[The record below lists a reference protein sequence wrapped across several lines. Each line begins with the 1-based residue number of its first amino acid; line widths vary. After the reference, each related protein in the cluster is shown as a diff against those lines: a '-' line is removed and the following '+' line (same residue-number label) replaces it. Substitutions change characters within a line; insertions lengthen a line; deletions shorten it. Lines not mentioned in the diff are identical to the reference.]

1 MSQHDPKSV
10 DVSRRA
16 AAWAALAAL
25 LLAPVL
31 AALFVLANVV
41 AVVCAVVGIALV
53 AGLGWLA
60 LTRRALRRWIYAAL
74 AVLAL
79 VGVAITFL
87 WALRHGAAIID
98 LIVVVLLVIA
108 GWWLARYALAPDV
121 PTLRGTVGTEWPAAE
136 RGKRPVL
143 LMNPRSGGGKV
154 EQFHLVEEARRR
166 GVEPI
171 VLGPGDEFR
180 ERALHA
186 VAEGADVLGAAGGDG
201 TQAIVATV
209 AVEHHLP
216 FVCIPAGT
224 RNHFALDLG
233 VDRDDV
239 VGSLDAFVDAVERPV
254 DLGMIGDRVF
264 VNNVSL
270 GVYGEVVQAPEYRDA
285 KVKTAVDALPDL
297 LGPDGNAPELRF
309 LGPDGR
315 QHSTRQLI
323 LVSNNPYELVRL
335 GGFGTRERLD
345 SGTLGLTSIAVD
357 TAADVAQLTA
367 LQLAGQLHRFSGYHV
382 WAAPRFEVD
391 ADGPV
396 AAGIDGE
403 FVSLE
408 PPIKFSVLP
417 SALRVRLA
425 RTAPR
430 ASPAATAARFDR
442 QTIGAL
448 WHRARGTA

>member
-1 MSQHDPKSV
+1 MGAV
-10 DVSRRA
+10 
-16 AAWAALAAL
+16 
-25 LLAPVL
+25 LLAPLL
-31 AALFVLANVV
+31 AALFVLANLV

-60 LTRRALRRWIYAAL
+60 LTRRAARRGIYAAL

-87 WALRHGAAIID
+87 WALRHGTALID
-98 LIVVVLLVIA
+98 LVVLVVVVA
-108 GWWLARYALAPDV
+108 AAWWLARYALEPDAPA
-121 PTLRGTVGTEWPAAE
+121 LRGADRAGLPAAA
-136 RGKRPVL
+136 RGKKPVL

-154 EQFHLVEEARRR
+154 ERFHLVEEARRR
-166 GVEPI
+166 GVEPLL
-171 VLGPGDEFR
+171 LGPGDDFR
-180 ERALHA
+180 ERALQA
-186 VAEGADVLGAAGGDG
+186 VAGGADVLGAAGGDG

-209 AVEHHLP
+209 AVEHGLP

-270 GVYGEVVQAPEYRDA
+270 GVYGEVVQSPEYRDA

-297 LGPDGNAPELRF
+297 LGPEGNAPELRF
-309 LGPDGR
+309 RGSDGSLR
-315 QHSTRQLI
+315 STRQLI

-345 SGTLGLTSIAVD
+345 TGTLGVTSISVEN
-357 TAADVAQLTA
+357 AADVAQLTA
-367 LQLAGQLHRFSGYHV
+367 LQLAGQLNRFSGYHA
-382 WAAPRFEVD
+382 WTTPRFEVD

-403 FVSLE
+403 FVRLE
-408 PPIKFSVLP
+408 PPIEFSVLP
-417 SALRVRLA
+417 SALLVHLA
-425 RTAPR
+425 RRAPR
-430 ASPAATAARFDR
+430 ASPASTAARFDR

-448 WHRARGTA
+448 WHRARGAG